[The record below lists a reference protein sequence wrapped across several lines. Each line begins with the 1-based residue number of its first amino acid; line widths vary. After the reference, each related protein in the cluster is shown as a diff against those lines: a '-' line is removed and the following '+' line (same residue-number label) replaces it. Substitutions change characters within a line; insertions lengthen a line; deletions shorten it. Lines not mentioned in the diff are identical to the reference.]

1 MLDIL
6 IAIIFIIGILTVGKS
21 IFNISTNILVWV
33 VIGLIV
39 YLGLQYFGVM

>member
-21 IFNISTNILVWV
+21 IFNISTNILVWI

>member
-1 MLDIL
+1 MIDIL